1 MLMHVSV
8 NGFNMLP
15 YLHFMHSFDGLYYW
29 HGSLLAGNT
38 MMFLLST
45 RALAGVAGLVE
56 GVGFWVL
63 STVWLGLSS
72 KGVKALAL
80 RFEAGASNTSW
91 FSGDSFL
98 TRSAEYR
105 VMLG

>member
-1 MLMHVSV
+1 
-8 NGFNMLP
+8 
-15 YLHFMHSFDGLYYW
+15 
-29 HGSLLAGNT
+29 

-45 RALAGVAGLVE
+45 RALAVVAGLAD

-105 VMLG
+105 VMLGLFLLLFELVRFRDSVLSD